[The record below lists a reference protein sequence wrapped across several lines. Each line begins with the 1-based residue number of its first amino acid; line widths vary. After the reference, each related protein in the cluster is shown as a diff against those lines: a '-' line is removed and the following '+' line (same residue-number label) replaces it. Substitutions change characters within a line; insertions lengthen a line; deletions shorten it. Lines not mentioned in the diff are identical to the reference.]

1 MRENEFRQDLYY
13 RLTIIAIFILPL
25 RDRRDDI
32 MPLVDFFIERYN
44 RRFKK
49 SIRGITDET
58 RRLILTH
65 N

>member
-1 MRENEFRQDLYY
+1 VRENEFRQDLYY